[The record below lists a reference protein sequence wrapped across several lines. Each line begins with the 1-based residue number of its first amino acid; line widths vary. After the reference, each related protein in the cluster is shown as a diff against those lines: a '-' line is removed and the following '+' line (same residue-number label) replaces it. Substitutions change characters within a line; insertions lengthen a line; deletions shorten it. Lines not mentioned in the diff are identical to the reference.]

1 MKKMEDII
9 VMLVI
14 ASLMIPATFV
24 TLFLLGTIVGQS
36 AF

>member
-1 MKKMEDII
+1 VKKVEDMI

-14 ASLMIPATFV
+14 ASLMIPATLV